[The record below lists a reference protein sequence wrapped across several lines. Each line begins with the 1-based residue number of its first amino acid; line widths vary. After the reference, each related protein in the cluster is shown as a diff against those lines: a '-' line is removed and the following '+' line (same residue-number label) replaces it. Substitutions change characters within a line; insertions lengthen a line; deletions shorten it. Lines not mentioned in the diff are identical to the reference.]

1 MAAAAAGK
9 PSGPAAQCHRAGPGP
24 GTGAGASGLEAGSEE
39 EERRRRR
46 RQQQQQGPALGL
58 AAPCAV
64 KQEQQPEEEQDEVV
78 KVQIQQLEE
87 EAARPGQTPCPLYP
101 ATQAQN
107 RSGVSGRERQQFSE
121 KRRILIVDEQQ
132 QRVEEAVLCQEVEW
146 DRAAGQAGGL
156 VWSRS
161 EGWSQ
166 DMDEPGKVL
175 VSVAGLRGQEQHP
188 PKAPQG
194 LARDRPGASPAQRRR
209 KSEYPRRRSCISF
222 TFGSVDPN
230 SGRLEEGEEP
240 MDIRDLQR
248 FGAAHRE
255 NGEAPASRLDLRTC
269 GEALVELVGWT
280 HSHCQG
286 CHHPPSLR
294 YLPPGGST
302 TAVAV
307 WACQAGHTYRWSA
320 AGRDLKRRGRRRRAT
335 KTGRSS
341 VGTSES
347 QETECGPSSERE
359 TEHGPSS
366 EDEEEE
372 EEVSDGDCV
381 TNPVTSLRIVE
392 CELEEQGP
400 GGRGPQPGWKVIP
413 CKDERSEEEELEEG
427 LDPKPLP
434 ELPVLKTAPVVL
446 MKTKLGRGR
455 WRAKSACEDP
465 EPDPTSDPQWEA
477 HYWEKASPS
486 AFPAPEIHTHVVNSR
501 ELVGEQPADTEP
513 YMETETMQLI
523 CESVPD
529 PDQKDE
535 SISLAGLPDS
545 IREPEL
551 ENSEEEEPELVETD
565 DDVPFHDDPKDEMYE
580 PSPHRERGK
589 PRRKPRKEKVETV
602 EQVELPKRR
611 PRRSKEDRGPR
622 PPKKRKKPPIQYV
635 RCEMEGCGT
644 ILANPRYLQHHM
656 RYQHMLKKKY
666 VCPHPSCGRLFR
678 LQKQLL
684 RHTKHHSDQ
693 RDYICEYCARAFKS
707 SHNLAVHRMIHTGEK
722 PLQCEICGF
731 TCRQK
736 ASLNWH
742 MKKHDADA
750 NYQFSCNV
758 CGKKF
763 EKKDSVVAHK
773 SKSHPELVI
782 AEALAESA
790 EVVQS

>member
-1 MAAAAAGK
+1 MAAENR
-9 PSGPAAQCHRAGPGP
+9 SGASVHCHRAGPGP
-24 GTGAGASGLEAGSEE
+24 GGEE
-39 EERRRRR
+39 RR
-46 RQQQQQGPALGL
+46 RQQQQQPEGEGQEEEEEEEEEEERHRGRSRLRGRHEPETQGRAELGL
-58 AAPCAV
+58 AAPCTV
-64 KQEQQPEEEQDEVV
+64 KQELGLEEQQQQQQEEEDGEEAEEEEDGGGGGGGMVKVEAEPEETG
-78 KVQIQQLEE
+78 L
-87 EAARPGQTPCPLYP
+87 AAGQTDCSLYP
-101 ATQAQN
+101 AGQEQSEA
-107 RSGVSGRERQQFSE
+107 SGREQQQ
-121 KRRILIVDEQQ
+121 RRILIIDEQR

-146 DRAAGQAGGL
+146 DRTDRQASGL
-156 VWSRS
+156 VWQRV
-161 EGWSQ
+161 EAWGP
-166 DMDEPGKVL
+166 DADESGKVL
-175 VSVAGLRGQEQHP
+175 VSVAGVRGQEQHP
-188 PKAPQG
+188 PTTLQSLP
-194 LARDRPGASPAQRRR
+194 RDRPGSSPAQRRR

-222 TFGSVDPN
+222 TFGGAELSTGHP
-230 SGRLEEGEEP
+230 EEGEEP
-240 MDIRDLQR
+240 VEIRDLQR
-248 FGAAHRE
+248 FGTAHR
-255 NGEAPASRLDLRTC
+255 
-269 GEALVELVGWT
+269 VE
-280 HSHCQG
+280 
-286 CHHPPSLR
+286 
-294 YLPPGGST
+294 
-302 TAVAV
+302 
-307 WACQAGHTYRWSA
+307 
-320 AGRDLKRRGRRRRAT
+320 
-335 KTGRSS
+335 
-341 VGTSES
+341 
-347 QETECGPSSERE
+347 
-359 TEHGPSS
+359 
-366 EDEEEE
+366 
-372 EEVSDGDCV
+372 
-381 TNPVTSLRIVE
+381 PV
-392 CELEEQGP
+392 
-400 GGRGPQPGWKVIP
+400 
-413 CKDERSEEEELEEG
+413 
-427 LDPKPLP
+427 P

-455 WRAKSACEDP
+455 WRAKSTCEEP
-465 EPDPTSDPQWEA
+465 ESDPTLEPQWESQ
-477 HYWEKASPS
+477 YWEKASPS
-486 AFPAPEIHTHVVNSR
+486 AYAVPEIHTHVVNSAELSR
-501 ELVGEQPADTEP
+501 EHPADTQP
-513 YMETETMQLI
+513 AAETETMQLI

-535 SISLAGLPDS
+535 SISLAGLAAAAGLPNS
-545 IREPEL
+545 VREPEL
-551 ENSEEEEPELVETD
+551 ENSEEDEPELVETD
-565 DDVPFHDDPKDEMYE
+565 DDIPFHDDPKDEMYE

-589 PRRKPRKEKVETV
+589 PRRKPRKEKEKVETV
-602 EQVELPKRR
+602 EQVEPPKSQRR

-750 NYQFSCNV
+750 NYQFSCNM

-790 EVVQS
+790 ECTVLDPCSAP

>member
-1 MAAAAAGK
+1 MAAAAGNR
-9 PSGPAAQCHRAGPGP
+9 SGPAAQCHRAGPGP
-24 GTGAGASGLEAGSEE
+24 GPGPGPGAVGLEQQE

-46 RQQQQQGPALGL
+46 RQQQQQQQQGPALGL

-64 KQEQQPEEEQDEVV
+64 KQELEEEQQQQHRQEEEVV
-78 KVQIQQLEE
+78 KVEIQQQHQQEE
-87 EAARPGQTPCPLYP
+87 EEQQQQPSEDGARPGQPPDCPLYS
-101 ATQAQN
+101 ATQAQAQAQSRN
-107 RSGVSGRERQQFSE
+107 GASGRERQQFSE
-121 KRRILIVDEQQ
+121 NRRILIVDEQQ
-132 QRVEEAVLCQEVEW
+132 QRVEEAVLCQEVDW
-146 DRAAGQAGGL
+146 DRTDRQAGGL
-156 VWSRS
+156 VWLRS

-175 VSVAGLRGQEQHP
+175 VSVAGLRGQEQLP
-188 PKAPQG
+188 PKVLQG

-222 TFGSVDPN
+222 TFG
-230 SGRLEEGEEP
+230 GAEGEEP
-240 MDIRDLQR
+240 MEIRIVHSSQEPVSEPLAPPLRDLQR
-248 FGAAHRE
+248 FGAAHR
-255 NGEAPASRLDLRTC
+255 
-269 GEALVELVGWT
+269 VE
-280 HSHCQG
+280 
-286 CHHPPSLR
+286 
-294 YLPPGGST
+294 
-302 TAVAV
+302 
-307 WACQAGHTYRWSA
+307 
-320 AGRDLKRRGRRRRAT
+320 
-335 KTGRSS
+335 
-341 VGTSES
+341 
-347 QETECGPSSERE
+347 
-359 TEHGPSS
+359 
-366 EDEEEE
+366 
-372 EEVSDGDCV
+372 
-381 TNPVTSLRIVE
+381 
-392 CELEEQGP
+392 
-400 GGRGPQPGWKVIP
+400 
-413 CKDERSEEEELEEG
+413 
-427 LDPKPLP
+427 PLP

-446 MKTKLGRGR
+446 MKTKPGRGR
-455 WRAKSACEDP
+455 WRAKNACEEP
-465 EPDPTSDPQWEA
+465 EPDPTPEPQWEP

-486 AFPAPEIHTHVVNSR
+486 AYPAPEIHTHVVNSR
-501 ELVGEQPADTEP
+501 ELARERPADTEP
-513 YMETETMQLI
+513 DMETETMQLI

-535 SISLAGLPDS
+535 SISLAGLAAAAGLPDS

-551 ENSEEEEPELVETD
+551 EHSEEEEPELVETD

-589 PRRKPRKEKVETV
+589 PKRKPRKEKVKLETV
-602 EQVELPKRR
+602 EQVEPPKRR

-622 PPKKRKKPPIQYV
+622 QPKKRKKPPIQYV

-750 NYQFSCNV
+750 NYQFSCNM